1 MINWIKEDNSR
12 LGEKWVVVRSIEKLA
27 GKGFLI
33 KFVFEF
39 GVCQC
44 VKCYILQLLF
54 GLVMFSDRLELINIG
69 LQEKFYVFIFN

>member
-39 GVCQC
+39 GVC
-44 VKCYILQLLF
+44 
-54 GLVMFSDRLELINIG
+54 
-69 LQEKFYVFIFN
+69 